1 MSRRSIEIAATSFG
15 VTATGISVHSE
26 ADIQSAIETFAS
38 ESNGVLVIPTDSF
51 MATHAKTAVD
61 AAARYRLPVIYAEED
76 IFRYGGLMYYG
87 ISFDN
92 QFKQLAVYVD
102 RILKGTRP
110 GDLPV
115 EMPTT
120 FKLIINLRVARA
132 LGIDVATGLMLR
144 ADELIE

>member
-1 MSRRSIEIAATSFG
+1 M
-15 VTATGISVHSE
+15 TGP
-26 ADIQSAIETFAS
+26 
-38 ESNGVLVIPTDSF
+38 NGV
-51 MATHAKTAVD
+51 VD
-61 AAARYRLPVIYAEED
+61 AAARYRLPAIYAEED
-76 IFRYGGLMYYG
+76 VFRFGGLMYYG

-102 RILKGTRP
+102 RILKGTKP

-120 FKLIINLRVARA
+120 FKLVINLKVAKA